1 MLQGPTFRLLAF
13 ILRER
18 EYNVVYMNSMSERA
32 PSRASDHSVTD
43 AQSTSSTN
51 RRSEEIH
58 IRNFDVERTYDLTVT
73 VQDGDGIVFANRY
86 HLKPGTTVS
95 ELDRLAAGEYVVQV
109 KLDGRQQAVAECIVN
124 ETPEKTALI
133 EVGNGIVSVTEGL
146 YR

>member
-1 MLQGPTFRLLAF
+1 
-13 ILRER
+13 
-18 EYNVVYMNSMSERA
+18 MNSMSERA
-32 PSRASDHSVTD
+32 HSTASDHGVTD
-43 AQSTSSTN
+43 AQSTYPTDN
-51 RRSEEIH
+51 RSEEIH

-73 VQDGDGIVFANRY
+73 VQDTDGIVFANRY

-109 KLDGRQQAVAECIVN
+109 ALDGRQQAVTECTVD
-124 ETPEKTALI
+124 ETPENTALI